1 MMAAGAASS
10 LSFFRTET
18 RPPFDSGKGENPLK
32 SAVFLLPPPPPSK
45 LQGLLFLQGRRASE
59 AVTMFPS
66 LHIEFAAWH
75 SRDSS
80 VAAANFI
87 RTLRSRNQNFRNV
100 IIIIFTAADAFAAP
114 RGINPV
120 NWRTHPATH
129 PSSPAHAP
137 ARVVRCRRGRTAG
150 AQARCP
156 RQVIR
161 TYLRRTWR
169 AAQTP
174 PSRAAA
180 HHL

>member
-120 NWRTHPATH
+120 NWRTHRATH
-129 PSSPAHAP
+129 
-137 ARVVRCRRGRTAG
+137 RRHGRPHSC
-150 AQARCP
+150 QK
-156 RQVIR
+156 
-161 TYLRRTWR
+161 
-169 AAQTP
+169 
-174 PSRAAA
+174 S
-180 HHL
+180 